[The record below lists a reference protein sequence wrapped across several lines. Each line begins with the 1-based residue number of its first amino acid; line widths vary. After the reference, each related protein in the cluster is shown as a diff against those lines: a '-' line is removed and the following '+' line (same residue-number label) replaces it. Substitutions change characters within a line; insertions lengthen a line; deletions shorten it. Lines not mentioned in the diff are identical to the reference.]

1 MDMGLEFKEW
11 NSKNLFIFS
20 FFFITFGLLIVK
32 IYILFLFWKI
42 KWQGF
47 DINIVHFPNFKISAS
62 L

>member
-47 DINIVHFPNFKISAS
+47 DI
-62 L
+62 